1 MAFRRAELQRPG
13 DVGGVHAHGLCGPE
27 VEWVGRHPDEARA
40 ERYGPDYEG
49 WYSRGIGGGAEH
61 MKILLGGV

>member
-1 MAFRRAELQRPG
+1 M
-13 DVGGVHAHGLCGPE
+13 
-27 VEWVGRHPDEARA
+27 VGRHPDEARA
-40 ERYGPDYEG
+40 ARYGPDYEG